1 MATQS
6 LVVSSD
12 PIVLGQLRP
21 LMNEFGMDMHSCHE
35 HEKALTHL
43 KREKFDTVIIDCDED
58 PNGLELLTNLRQ
70 NPAHQKTV
78 AVGITSNVYEMQ
90 QLFDSGATFVLSKP
104 LPLEDA
110 RRILRISKGVITRV
124 VRRFLRLEVGN
135 MATATL
141 GDDQES
147 IILNISQRG
156 LAVQAPRPLKRGQM
170 IYVTFLLPNTFHLVE
185 GMAEVMWCDILGRC
199 GLEFRALAPEMQEE
213 MSRWVFAMAKEQNVA
228 IADPMPPKIK
238 EEIAAA
244 KIVADEMQRGPSLVK
259 LGTKTKTVIV
269 DVSTVAAKHSKTAAM
284 IMFGALVDLL
294 VVGLGTVLF
303 FGFGAIF
310 GHDKV
315 APTLAIAVGIAFW
328 AIYRFLFF
336 FFNVH
341 SLGEKTVHG
350 KVQARGK
357 IIAETAGRR

>member
-12 PIVLGQLRP
+12 PIILGQLRP

-35 HEKALTHL
+35 HDKALSHL
-43 KREKFDTVIIDCDED
+43 KHSKFDTVIVDCDED
-58 PNGLELLTNLRQ
+58 PNGLELLSSIRQ
-70 NPAHQKTV
+70 DREHSKTV

-104 LPLEDA
+104 LPVEDA

-170 IYVTFLLPNTFHLVE
+170 IYVTFLLPNSFTLIE
-185 GMAEVMWCDILGRC
+185 GMCEVMWSDIVGRS
-199 GLEFRALAPEMQEE
+199 GLEFRALAPEMQEN
-213 MSRWVFAMAKEQNVA
+213 MSRWVFAQAKEQNLA
-228 IADPMPPKIK
+228 IADPVPPKIK
-238 EEIAAA
+238 EEIAASEQA
-244 KIVADEMQRGPSLVK
+244 AREMQNHQFGPTIVK
-259 LGTKTKTVIV
+259 IGAKTNTVIV
-269 DVSTVAAKHSKTAAM
+269 DVSTVAAKHSRTAAL
-284 IMFGALVDLL
+284 IAIGALVDLL

-310 GHDKV
+310 GHDHV
-315 APTLAIAVGIAFW
+315 APTMAIAVGIAFW

-336 FFNVH
+336 FFKVN
-341 SLGEKTVHG
+341 SLGEKAVQG
-350 KVQARGK
+350 KVHVR
-357 IIAETAGRR
+357 

>member
-170 IYVTFLLPNTFHLVE
+170 IYVTFLLPNTFNLVE

-199 GLEFRALAPEMQEE
+199 GLEFRALAPEMQEQ
-213 MSRWVFAMAKEQNVA
+213 MSRWVFAMAKEQNLA

-238 EEIAAA
+238 EEIAASEA
-244 KIVADEMQRGPSLVK
+244 VAQEMKGPSLVK

-269 DVSTVAAKHSKTAAM
+269 DVSTVAAKHSRTAAM

-310 GHDKV
+310 GHDHV
-315 APTLAIAVGIAFW
+315 APTMAIAVGIAFW

-350 KVQARGK
+350 KVAARGRA
-357 IIAETAGRR
+357 IVRS

>member
-170 IYVTFLLPNTFHLVE
+170 IYVTFLLPNTFNLVE

-199 GLEFRALAPEMQEE
+199 GLEFRALAPEMQEQ
-213 MSRWVFAMAKEQNVA
+213 MSRWVFAMAKEQNLA

-238 EEIAAA
+238 EEIAASEA
-244 KIVADEMQRGPSLVK
+244 VAQEMKGPSLVK

-269 DVSTVAAKHSKTAAM
+269 DVSTVAAKHSRTAAM

-310 GHDKV
+310 GHDHV
-315 APTLAIAVGIAFW
+315 APTMAIAVGIAFW
-328 AIYRFLFF
+328 AIYRF
-336 FFNVH
+336 
-341 SLGEKTVHG
+341 
-350 KVQARGK
+350 
-357 IIAETAGRR
+357 

>member
-21 LMNEFGMDMHSCHE
+21 LMNEFGMDMRSCHE
-35 HEKALTHL
+35 HQSAMHSLSK
-43 KREKFDTVIIDCDED
+43 EKFDTVIVDCDED
-58 PNGLELLTNLRQ
+58 PNGLELLANLRQ
-70 NPAHQKTV
+70 NQAHQKTV

-124 VRRFLRLEVGN
+124 VRRFLRLEVGD
-135 MATATL
+135 MATCTL
-141 GDDQES
+141 GDAEQES

-156 LAVQAPRPLKRGQM
+156 LAVQAAKPLKRGQM
-170 IYVTFLLPNTFHLVE
+170 IYVSFLLPGTFDLIE
-185 GMAEVMWCDILGRC
+185 GMCEVMWSDIVGRS
-199 GLEFRALAPEMQEE
+199 GIEFRALAENMQTK
-213 MSRWVFAMAKEQNVA
+213 MSKWVFARAKEQNLA
-228 IADPMPPKIK
+228 IADPIPPKVA
-238 EEIAAA
+238 EEIAASEIA
-244 KIVADEMQRGPSLVK
+244 AEEMRRSSQVGPSLVK
-259 LGTKTKTVIV
+259 MGTKTKTVIV
-269 DVSTVAAKHSKTAAM
+269 DVSTVAAKHSRTAAL
-284 IMFGALVDLL
+284 IVIGALVDLL

-310 GHDKV
+310 GHDRV
-315 APTLAIAVGIAFW
+315 APTLALAVGIAFW

-336 FFNVH
+336 FFKVN
-341 SLGEKTVHG
+341 SLGEKAVHG
-350 KVQARGK
+350 KVQAR
-357 IIAETAGRR
+357 

>member
-1 MATQS
+1 
-6 LVVSSD
+6 
-12 PIVLGQLRP
+12 
-21 LMNEFGMDMHSCHE
+21 MNEFGMDMHSCHE

-170 IYVTFLLPNTFHLVE
+170 IYVTFLLPNTFNLVE

-199 GLEFRALAPEMQEE
+199 GLEFRALAPEMQEQ
-213 MSRWVFAMAKEQNVA
+213 MSRWVFAMAKEQNLA

-238 EEIAAA
+238 EEIAASEA
-244 KIVADEMQRGPSLVK
+244 VAQEMKGPSLVK

-269 DVSTVAAKHSKTAAM
+269 DVSTVAAKHSRTAAM

-310 GHDKV
+310 GHDHV
-315 APTLAIAVGIAFW
+315 APTMAIAVGIAFW

-350 KVQARGK
+350 KVAARGRA
-357 IIAETAGRR
+357 IVRS